1 MKLQLDPQT
10 ASKLKHVKLLH
21 PQKGAAGTFPDFLII
36 GPQRTGTTWL
46 EANLRRHPEI
56 FTAYPKEI
64 YFFSRLLQAD
74 QNRHSRQYYHFDGGQ
89 LLRKP
94 SKGIK
99 ELGKIVYF
107 DYLLTGRANA
117 TQLDWYMPF
126 FDHTKRV
133 HASREKEAQEQYG
146 ESFRPKVFG
155 EATATYATLH
165 PEVIEDILLINPDIK
180 IILMVRDPVK
190 RAWSHAKKDLMR
202 YSRRKFDDV
211 PEAEFVQF
219 FQDDYQLE
227 CANYS
232 GHIQKW
238 SSYLPAENF
247 YVGFHDDVVS
257 KPEDML
263 LEVFEFLGVTPDP
276 KYISD
281 GVRKRINP
289 TDQTKIPPHY
299 QSMLEDLF
307 KEEKVRLKEV
317 YGRTWA

>member
-10 ASKLKHVKLLH
+10 AAKLKHIKLLH
-21 PQKGAAGTFPDFLII
+21 PNKGVEGTFPDFLIV

-64 YFFSRLLQAD
+64 YFFSRLLQGD
-74 QNRHSRQYYHFDGGQ
+74 KNRHSKHYYQFDSSKLVRQPVQAGKD
-89 LLRKP
+89 LA
-94 SKGIK
+94 
-99 ELGKIVYF
+99 KIVYF
-107 DYLLTGRANA
+107 DYLLTGKADA
-117 TQLDWYMPF
+117 TQLDWYLPY

-133 HASREKEAQEQYG
+133 HKEREKEAQEMYG

-165 PEVIEDILLINPDIK
+165 PEIIEDILIINPDIK

-202 YSRRKFDDV
+202 YSKRKFEEV
-211 PEAEFVQF
+211 PEEEFIRF
-219 FQDDYQLE
+219 FKDDYQLE

-238 SSYLPAENF
+238 RSYLPEGNF
-247 YVGFHDDVVS
+247 YVGFHDDVKN

-263 LEVFEFLGVTPDP
+263 LDVFSFLGVTADP
-276 KYISD
+276 KYI
-281 GVRKRINP
+281 
-289 TDQTKIPPHY
+289 
-299 QSMLEDLF
+299 
-307 KEEKVRLKEV
+307 
-317 YGRTWA
+317 